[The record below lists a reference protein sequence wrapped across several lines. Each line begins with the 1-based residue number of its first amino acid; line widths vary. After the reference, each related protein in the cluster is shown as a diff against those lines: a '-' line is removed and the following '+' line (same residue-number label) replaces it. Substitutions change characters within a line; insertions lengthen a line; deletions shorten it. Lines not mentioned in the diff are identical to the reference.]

1 MIVMSMFID
10 KDNIST
16 NVDTWWQFLQAIEYL
31 TEKHKKMIA
40 YLICK
45 VLEKTILDYC
55 PQNTKA
61 GGMTQTSS
69 IESKPESLVKEFK
82 YILYAAKGILPYLE
96 IKRGK
101 FNELPLLYRNPNI
114 TTYFSLHL
122 NSTARSCSQTGN

>member
-1 MIVMSMFID
+1 MDHVVGAPNIRNSMKEYQVRHIQMIFMSMFID

-69 IESKPESLVKEFK
+69 IESKP
-82 YILYAAKGILPYLE
+82 
-96 IKRGK
+96 
-101 FNELPLLYRNPNI
+101 
-114 TTYFSLHL
+114 
-122 NSTARSCSQTGN
+122 